1 MFDQFKIDF
10 NEEKI
15 NSDQSVVEA
24 LKYLSYLSKTS
35 NKFKLHTDYPREIKI
50 LAFYRNDET
59 ILFLQKGFVF
69 DQFMEDIGVD
79 CFAKIKDGI
88 LYIHNSVEPYFDTNG
103 NIIEP
108 DKDDDRLYYGTSENI
123 WKNKNRIKNSI
134 DLISN
139 FIAGETIKTNE
150 IVFLDDMQEILP
162 NIDESNID
170 INVMYYLKVFFDR
183 FRTDHPLDVKRHV
196 TLTDLSR
203 ELVKKGFG
211 KFSKIKSNE
220 EYGYP
225 RRLAI
230 EVKKVIGIEI
240 DNLIIYGRK
249 DNIVIIDKS
258 RKKAEN
264 KMGAY
269 YIYNNRSEM
278 ESELP
283 HILTRLRDNNLER
296 NAFCLNDNKQ
306 KREEFLKLMGEV
318 FDARI
323 ALNQEYYE
331 KFAKEFESINTS
343 IAEFID
349 KHRELSIV

>member
-15 NSDQSVVEA
+15 NSDESVVKA

-35 NKFKLHTDYPREIKI
+35 NKIKLHTDYPREIKI
-50 LAFYRNDET
+50 LTFYRDDET
-59 ILFLQKGFVF
+59 ILFIQKGFVF
-69 DQFMEDIGVD
+69 DQFMEDVGID

-88 LYIHNSVEPYFDTNG
+88 LYIHNAVEPYFDTNG
-103 NIIEP
+103 NVINP
-108 DKDDDRLYYGTSENI
+108 SKDDERLYYGESENL
-123 WKNKNRIKNSI
+123 WKNKYRVKNSI
-134 DLISN
+134 ELIN
-139 FIAGETIKTNE
+139 DFITSEPIKTNE

-162 NIDESNID
+162 NIDESNIEL
-170 INVMYYLKVFFDR
+170 NVMYYLKVFFDR

-211 KFSKIKSNE
+211 KFSQIKSNE

-230 EVKKVIGIEI
+230 EAKEVVGIEI

-249 DNIVIIDKS
+249 DSVVIIDKS

-269 YIYNNRSEM
+269 YIYNNRAEM
-278 ESELP
+278 ENELP

-306 KREEFLKLMGEV
+306 KREEFLKLMGDV

-323 ALNQEYYE
+323 ALNREYYE
-331 KFAKEFESINTS
+331 KFAKEFEGINTS

>member
-183 FRTDHPLDVKRHV
+183 FSTDHPLDVKRHV

-203 ELVKKGFG
+203 ELVKKGFD
-211 KFSKIKSNE
+211 KFSQIKSNE

-230 EVKKVIGIEI
+230 EVKKVVGIEI

-264 KMGAY
+264 KIKKG
-269 YIYNNRSEM
+269 
-278 ESELP
+278 
-283 HILTRLRDNNLER
+283 NNLER

>member
-69 DQFMEDIGVD
+69 DQFMEDIGTD

-88 LYIHNSVEPYFDTNG
+88 LYLHNAVEPYFDKNG
-103 NIIEP
+103 DIVEP
-108 DKDDDRLYYGTSENI
+108 NKDDDRLYYGSSENI

-134 DLISN
+134 ELISD
-139 FIAGETIKTNE
+139 FITGEPIKTNE

-162 NIDESNID
+162 NIDESD
-170 INVMYYLKVFFDR
+170 IELNVMYYLKLFFDR
-183 FRTDHPLDVKRHV
+183 FRTDHPFSVKHHV
-196 TLTDLSR
+196 TFTDLSR
-203 ELVKKGFG
+203 ELAKKGFG
-211 KFSKIKSNE
+211 KFSQIKSNE

-225 RRLAI
+225 RRLSI
-230 EVKKVIGIEI
+230 EIKEVIGFEI
-240 DNLIIYGRK
+240 NDLVIYGRQ
-249 DNIVIIDKS
+249 DNIVIIDKN

-278 ESELP
+278 ESDLP
-283 HILTRLRDNNLER
+283 NILTRLRDNNLER
-296 NAFCLNDNKQ
+296 NAFCLNDNSL
-306 KREEFLKLMGEV
+306 KREEFLKLMGDA

-323 ALNQEYYE
+323 ALNREYYE
-331 KFAKEFESINTS
+331 KFSKEFDGIDKSIS
-343 IAEFID
+343 EFID
-349 KHRELSIV
+349 KY

>member
-1 MFDQFKIDF
+1 MYDQFKIDF

-15 NSDQSVVEA
+15 NSDESVVEA
-24 LKYLSYLSKTS
+24 LKYLTYLFKTS

-69 DQFMEDIGVD
+69 DQFMEDIGTD
-79 CFAKIKDGI
+79 CFAKIKDDI
-88 LYIHNSVEPYFDTNG
+88 LYLHNAVEPYFDTNG
-103 NIIEP
+103 NIIKP
-108 DKDDDRLYYGTSENI
+108 DKDDDRLYYGSSENI

-139 FIAGETIKTNE
+139 FIAGEAIKTNE
-150 IVFLDDMQEILP
+150 IVFLEDMQEILP
-162 NIDESNID
+162 NIDESD
-170 INVMYYLKVFFDR
+170 IELNVMYCLKLFFDS
-183 FRTDHPLDVKRHV
+183 FRTDHPFSVKHHV

-203 ELVKKGFG
+203 ELARKGFG
-211 KFSKIKSNE
+211 KFSQIKSNE

-225 RRLAI
+225 RRLSI
-230 EVKKVIGIEI
+230 EVKKVVGIEI

-278 ESELP
+278 ENELP

-323 ALNQEYYE
+323 ALNREYYE
-331 KFAKEFESINTS
+331 KFAKEFEGINTS

>member
-1 MFDQFKIDF
+1 MHDQFKIDF

-15 NSDQSVVEA
+15 NSDESVVEA
-24 LKYLSYLSKTS
+24 LKYLTYLFKTS

-69 DQFMEDIGVD
+69 DQFMEDIGTD
-79 CFAKIKDGI
+79 CFAKIKDDI
-88 LYIHNSVEPYFDTNG
+88 LYLHNAVEPYFDTNG

-108 DKDDDRLYYGTSENI
+108 DKDDDRLYYGSSENI

-139 FIAGETIKTNE
+139 FIVGEPIKTNK
-150 IVFLDDMQEILP
+150 IVFLEDMQEILP
-162 NIDESNID
+162 NIDESD
-170 INVMYYLKVFFDR
+170 IELNVMYCLKLFFDS
-183 FRTDHPLDVKRHV
+183 FRTDHPFSVKHHV

-203 ELVKKGFG
+203 ELTKKGFG
-211 KFSKIKSNE
+211 KFSQIKSNE

-225 RRLAI
+225 RRLSI
-230 EVKKVIGIEI
+230 DVKEVMGFEFNDLV
-240 DNLIIYGRK
+240 IYGRQ
-249 DNIVIIDKS
+249 DNIVIIDKN

-278 ESELP
+278 ENALP
-283 HILTRLRDNNLER
+283 NILTRLRDNNLER
-296 NAFCLNDNKQ
+296 NAFCLNDNTQ
-306 KREEFLKLMGEV
+306 KREEFLKLMGEA

-323 ALNQEYYE
+323 ALNREYYE
-331 KFAKEFESINTS
+331 KFAKEFDGINKSIS
-343 IAEFID
+343 EFID
-349 KHRELSIV
+349 KYRELYIV

>member
-1 MFDQFKIDF
+1 MHDQFKIDF
-10 NEEKI
+10 NEETI
-15 NSDQSVVEA
+15 NSDESVVEA
-24 LKYLSYLSKTS
+24 LKYLTYLFKTS

-69 DQFMEDIGVD
+69 DQFMEDIGTD
-79 CFAKIKDGI
+79 CFAKIKDDI
-88 LYIHNSVEPYFDTNG
+88 LYLHNAVEPYFDTNG

-108 DKDDDRLYYGTSENI
+108 DKDDDRLYYGSSENI

-139 FIAGETIKTNE
+139 FIVGEPIKTNK
-150 IVFLDDMQEILP
+150 IVFLEDMQEILP
-162 NIDESNID
+162 NIDESD
-170 INVMYYLKVFFDR
+170 IELNVMYCLKLFFDS
-183 FRTDHPLDVKRHV
+183 FRTDHPFSVKHHV

-203 ELVKKGFG
+203 ELTKKGFG
-211 KFSKIKSNE
+211 KFSQIKSNE

-225 RRLAI
+225 RRLSI
-230 EVKKVIGIEI
+230 DVKEVMGFEFNDLV
-240 DNLIIYGRK
+240 IYGRQ
-249 DNIVIIDKS
+249 DNIVIIDKN

-278 ESELP
+278 ENALP
-283 HILTRLRDNNLER
+283 NILTRLRDNNLER
-296 NAFCLNDNKQ
+296 NAFCLNDNTQ
-306 KREEFLKLMGEV
+306 KREEFLKLMGEA

-323 ALNQEYYE
+323 ALNREYYE
-331 KFAKEFESINTS
+331 KFAKEFDGIDKSIS
-343 IAEFID
+343 EFID
-349 KHRELSIV
+349 KYRELYIV

>member
-15 NSDQSVVEA
+15 NSDESVVEA

-69 DQFMEDIGVD
+69 DQFMKDIGVD

-211 KFSKIKSNE
+211 KFSQIKSNE

-230 EVKKVIGIEI
+230 EVKKVVGIEI

-323 ALNQEYYE
+323 ALNREYYE
-331 KFAKEFESINTS
+331 KFAKEFEGIDKSIS
-343 IAEFID
+343 EFID
-349 KHRELSIV
+349 KYQELSIV

>member
-1 MFDQFKIDF
+1 MHDQFKIDF

-24 LKYLSYLSKTS
+24 LKYLSYLSRTS

-50 LAFYRNDET
+50 LAFYCNDET
-59 ILFLQKGFVF
+59 ILFIQKGFVF

-88 LYIHNSVEPYFDTNG
+88 LYIHNSVEPYFETNG

-134 DLISN
+134 DLISD
-139 FIAGETIKTNE
+139 FIAGEPIKTNK
-150 IVFLDDMQEILP
+150 IVFLEDMQEILP
-162 NIDESNID
+162 NIDESEIEL
-170 INVMYYLKVFFDR
+170 NVMYCLKLFFDS
-183 FRTDHPLDVKRHV
+183 FRTDHPFSVKHHV

-203 ELVKKGFG
+203 ELAQKGFG
-211 KFSKIKSNE
+211 KFSQIKSNE

-225 RRLAI
+225 RRLSVEI
-230 EVKKVIGIEI
+230 KEVAGIEI
-240 DNLIIYGRK
+240 DNIVIYGRE
-249 DNIVIIDKS
+249 DNIVIIDKN

-269 YIYNNRSEM
+269 YIYTNRSEM

-283 HILTRLRDNNLER
+283 NILTRLRDNNIER
-296 NAFCLNDNKQ
+296 NAFCLNDNSQ

-323 ALNQEYYE
+323 ALNREYYE
-331 KFAKEFESINTS
+331 KFAKEFDGIDKSIS
-343 IAEFID
+343 EFID
-349 KHRELSIV
+349 KYRELYIV

>member
-10 NEEKI
+10 NEEKV
-15 NSDQSVVEA
+15 NSDKSVVDA
-24 LKYLSYLSKTS
+24 LKYLAYLSKTS
-35 NKFKLHTDYPREIKI
+35 NKIKLHTDQPREIKI
-50 LAFYRNDET
+50 LAFYLDDET
-59 ILFLQKGFVF
+59 ILFIQKGFVF
-69 DQFMEDIGVD
+69 DQFMEDVCAD

-88 LYIHNSVEPYFDTNG
+88 LYIHNAVEPYFDTNG
-103 NIIEP
+103 NVINP
-108 DKDDDRLYYGTSENI
+108 SKDDKRLYYLESENI
-123 WKNKNRIKNSI
+123 WKNKYRVKNSI
-134 DLISN
+134 ELIN
-139 FIAGETIKTNE
+139 DFITSEPIKTNE

-162 NIDESNID
+162 NIDESNIEL
-170 INVMYYLKVFFDR
+170 NVMYYLKVFFDR

-211 KFSKIKSNE
+211 KFSQIKSNE

-230 EVKKVIGIEI
+230 EVKKVVGLEI
-240 DNLIIYGRK
+240 DNLVIYGRK
-249 DNIVIIDKS
+249 NNIVIIDKS

-278 ESELP
+278 GDELP

-296 NAFCLNDNKQ
+296 NAFGLNDNKQ
-306 KREEFLKLMGEV
+306 KREEFLKLMGDA

-323 ALNQEYYE
+323 ALNREYYE
-331 KFAKEFESINTS
+331 KFTKEFEGINTS

>member
-15 NSDQSVVEA
+15 NSDESVVEA

-69 DQFMEDIGVD
+69 DQFMKDIGVD

-211 KFSKIKSNE
+211 KFSQIKSNE

-230 EVKKVIGIEI
+230 EVKKVVGIEI

-283 HILTRLRDNNLER
+283 YILTRLRDNNLER

-323 ALNQEYYE
+323 ALNREYYE
-331 KFAKEFESINTS
+331 KFAKEFEGIDKSIS
-343 IAEFID
+343 EFID
-349 KHRELSIV
+349 KYQELSIV

>member
-15 NSDQSVVEA
+15 NSDESVVEA
-24 LKYLSYLSKTS
+24 LKYLTYLFKTS

-108 DKDDDRLYYGTSENI
+108 DKDDDRIYYGTSENI

-162 NIDESNID
+162 NIDESD
-170 INVMYYLKVFFDR
+170 IELNVMYYLKLFFDS
-183 FRTDHPLDVKRHV
+183 FRTDHPFSVKHHV
-196 TLTDLSR
+196 TLADLSR
-203 ELVKKGFG
+203 ELAQKGFG
-211 KFSKIKSNE
+211 KFSQIKSNE

-225 RRLAI
+225 RRLSI
-230 EVKKVIGIEI
+230 EIKEVVGIEI
-240 DNLIIYGRK
+240 DNLVIYGRE
-249 DNIVIIDKS
+249 DNIVIIDKN
-258 RKKAEN
+258 RKKAES

-278 ESELP
+278 ESDLP
-283 HILTRLRDNNLER
+283 NILIRLRDNNLER
-296 NAFCLNDNKQ
+296 NAFCLNDNSL
-306 KREEFLKLMGEV
+306 KREEFLKLMGEA

-323 ALNQEYYE
+323 ALNREYYE
-331 KFAKEFESINTS
+331 KFAKEFEGVNQSIS
-343 IAEFID
+343 EFID
-349 KHRELSIV
+349 KYQELSIV

>member
-1 MFDQFKIDF
+1 MHDQFKIDF

-15 NSDQSVVEA
+15 NSDESVVEA
-24 LKYLSYLSKTS
+24 LKYLTYLFKTS

-69 DQFMEDIGVD
+69 DQFMEDIGTD
-79 CFAKIKDGI
+79 CFAKIKDDI
-88 LYIHNSVEPYFDTNG
+88 LYLHNAVEPYFDTNG

-108 DKDDDRLYYGTSENI
+108 DKDDDRLYYGSSENI

-139 FIAGETIKTNE
+139 FIVGEPIKTNK
-150 IVFLDDMQEILP
+150 IVFLEDMQEILP
-162 NIDESNID
+162 NIDESD
-170 INVMYYLKVFFDR
+170 IELNVMYCLKLFFDS
-183 FRTDHPLDVKRHV
+183 FRTDHPFSVKHHV

-203 ELVKKGFG
+203 ELTKKGFG
-211 KFSKIKSNE
+211 KFSQIKSNE

-225 RRLAI
+225 RRLS
-230 EVKKVIGIEI
+230 IEI
-240 DNLIIYGRK
+240 KEVVGFEINDLVIYGRQ
-249 DNIVIIDKS
+249 DNIVIIDKN

-283 HILTRLRDNNLER
+283 NILTRLRDNNIER
-296 NAFCLNDNKQ
+296 NAFCLNDNSQ
-306 KREEFLKLMGEV
+306 KREEFLKLMGEA

-323 ALNQEYYE
+323 ALNREYYE
-331 KFAKEFESINTS
+331 KFAKEFDGIDKSIS
-343 IAEFID
+343 EFID
-349 KHRELSIV
+349 KYQELSIV

>member
-211 KFSKIKSNE
+211 KFSQIKSNE

-230 EVKKVIGIEI
+230 EVKKVVGIEI

>member
-1 MFDQFKIDF
+1 MHDQFKIDF

-15 NSDQSVVEA
+15 NSDESVVEA
-24 LKYLSYLSKTS
+24 LKYLTYLFKTS

-69 DQFMEDIGVD
+69 DQFMEDIGTD
-79 CFAKIKDGI
+79 CFAKIKDDI
-88 LYIHNSVEPYFDTNG
+88 LYLHNAVEPYFDTNG

-108 DKDDDRLYYGTSENI
+108 DKDDDRLYYGSSENI

-139 FIAGETIKTNE
+139 FIVGEPIKTNK
-150 IVFLDDMQEILP
+150 IVFLEDMQEILP
-162 NIDESNID
+162 NIDESD
-170 INVMYYLKVFFDR
+170 IELNVMYCLKLFFDS
-183 FRTDHPLDVKRHV
+183 FRTDHPFSVKHHV

-203 ELVKKGFG
+203 ELTKKGFG
-211 KFSKIKSNE
+211 KFSQIKSNE

-225 RRLAI
+225 RRLSI
-230 EVKKVIGIEI
+230 DVKEVMGFEFNDLV
-240 DNLIIYGRK
+240 IYGRQ
-249 DNIVIIDKS
+249 DNIVIIDKN

-278 ESELP
+278 ENALP
-283 HILTRLRDNNLER
+283 NILTRLRDNNLER
-296 NAFCLNDNKQ
+296 NAFCLNDNTQ
-306 KREEFLKLMGEV
+306 KREEFLKLMGEA

-323 ALNQEYYE
+323 ALNREYYE
-331 KFAKEFESINTS
+331 KFAKEFDGIDKSIS
-343 IAEFID
+343 EFID

>member
-79 CFAKIKDGI
+79 CFAKIKDGV

-211 KFSKIKSNE
+211 KFSQIKSNE

-230 EVKKVIGIEI
+230 EVKKVVGIEI

>member
-1 MFDQFKIDF
+1 MHDQFKIDF

-35 NKFKLHTDYPREIKI
+35 NKIKLHTDYPREIK
-50 LAFYRNDET
+50 LLTFYRDDET
-59 ILFLQKGFVF
+59 ILFIQKGFVF
-69 DQFMEDIGVD
+69 DQFMEDIGTD

-88 LYIHNSVEPYFDTNG
+88 LYLHNAAEPYFDAND

-108 DKDDDRLYYGTSENI
+108 DKDEGRLYYGSSENI

-134 DLISN
+134 ELISD
-139 FIAGETIKTNE
+139 FITGEPIKTNE

-162 NIDESNID
+162 NIDESNIEL
-170 INVMYYLKVFFDR
+170 NVMYYLKLFFDR
-183 FRTDHPLDVKRHV
+183 FRIDHPLSVKHHV

-203 ELVKKGFG
+203 ELAKKGFG
-211 KFSKIKSNE
+211 KFSQIKSNE

-225 RRLAI
+225 RRLS
-230 EVKKVIGIEI
+230 IEI
-240 DNLIIYGRK
+240 KEVVGFEINDLVIYGRQ
-249 DNIVIIDKS
+249 DNIVIIDKN

-269 YIYNNRSEM
+269 YIYTNRSEM
-278 ESELP
+278 ESDLP
-283 HILTRLRDNNLER
+283 NILTRLRDNNIER
-296 NAFCLNDNKQ
+296 NAFCLNDNTQ
-306 KREEFLKLMGEV
+306 KREEFLKLMGDA

-323 ALNQEYYE
+323 ALNREYYD
-331 KFAKEFESINTS
+331 KFAKEFDGIDKTIS
-343 IAEFID
+343 EFID
-349 KHRELSIV
+349 KYQELSIV

>member
-69 DQFMEDIGVD
+69 DQFMEDIGTD

-88 LYIHNSVEPYFDTNG
+88 LYLHNTIEPYFDTNG
-103 NIIEP
+103 NIIKP
-108 DKDDDRLYYGTSENI
+108 NKDDERLYYGASENI
-123 WKNKNRIKNSI
+123 WKNESRVKNSI
-134 DLISN
+134 ELISD
-139 FIAGETIKTNE
+139 FITGEPIKTNE

-162 NIDESNID
+162 NINESDIELNI
-170 INVMYYLKVFFDR
+170 MYYLKVFFDR
-183 FRTDHPLDVKRHV
+183 FRTDHPIDVKRHV

-211 KFSKIKSNE
+211 KFSQIKSNE

-225 RRLAI
+225 RRLSI
-230 EVKKVIGIEI
+230 EVKKVVGIEI

-258 RKKAEN
+258 RKRAEN

-269 YIYNNRSEM
+269 YIYNNRAEM
-278 ESELP
+278 ENELP

-306 KREEFLKLMGEV
+306 KREEFLKLMGEA

-323 ALNQEYYE
+323 ALNREYYE
-331 KFAKEFESINTS
+331 KFAKEFDGIGKSIS
-343 IAEFID
+343 EFID
-349 KHRELSIV
+349 KYQELSIV

>member
-1 MFDQFKIDF
+1 MHDQFKIDF

-15 NSDQSVVEA
+15 NSDESEVEA
-24 LKYLSYLSKTS
+24 LKYLSYLSKTT
-35 NKFKLHTDYPREIKI
+35 NNIKLHTDYPREIKI
-50 LAFYRNDET
+50 LAFYRDAET
-59 ILFLQKGFVF
+59 ILFIQKGFVF
-69 DQFMEDIGVD
+69 DQFMEDVGID
-79 CFAKIKDGI
+79 CFAKIKDDV
-88 LYIHNSVEPYFDTNG
+88 LYLHNSVEPYFDTNG

-134 DLISN
+134 DLISD
-139 FIAGETIKTNE
+139 FIASEPIKTNK

-162 NIDESNID
+162 NIDESD
-170 INVMYYLKVFFDR
+170 IELNVMYYLKLFFDS
-183 FRTDHPLDVKRHV
+183 FRTDHPFSVKHHV

-203 ELVKKGFG
+203 ELAKKGFG
-211 KFSKIKSNE
+211 KFSQIKSNE

-225 RRLAI
+225 KRLS
-230 EVKKVIGIEI
+230 IEI
-240 DNLIIYGRK
+240 KEVVGFEINDLVIYGRQ
-249 DNIVIIDKS
+249 DNIVIIDKN

-283 HILTRLRDNNLER
+283 NILTRLRDNNIER
-296 NAFCLNDNKQ
+296 NAFCLNDNSQ
-306 KREEFLKLMGEV
+306 KREEFLKLMGEA

-323 ALNQEYYE
+323 ALNREYYE
-331 KFAKEFESINTS
+331 KFAKEFDGIDKSIS
-343 IAEFID
+343 EFID
-349 KHRELSIV
+349 KYRELYIV